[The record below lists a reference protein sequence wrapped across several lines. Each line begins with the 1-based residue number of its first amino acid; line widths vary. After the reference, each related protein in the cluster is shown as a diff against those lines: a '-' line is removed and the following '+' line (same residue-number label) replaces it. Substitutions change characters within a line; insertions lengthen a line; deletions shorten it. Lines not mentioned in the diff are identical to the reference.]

1 MYPNWKQNF
10 LAKRPIRR
18 YSFDPDKNYTL
29 PELQQIYSS
38 ITLGNNRITRIN
50 KPELRTLIV
59 KELKRQEEEKHVVT
73 VESKYRRET
82 SQPVSRKTI
91 VTFYDVPADA
101 KEIANVVNEAIIS
114 VGKDEV
120 HDLYLSINAEFETSY
135 FKRNPNMTL
144 SESREKH
151 AGIPVEYRRYK
162 SKYEEK
168 LRDSASERRIEKPIE
183 YKYEEEDRPI
193 RPTQPIEANKYS
205 ETRRTNEHIAFPLT
219 SNRVEISTIREW
231 LHNIEESIDKNLEK
245 SDEYI
250 ELEHITVLKVEIR
263 KLIKKGG
270 AYVFL
275 KHPDKHPDIYCPEG
289 DADCAFLI
297 LSYLNLLNFKDH
309 QTIHQVKQN
318 HLIPPFVSMRHLE
331 SISRE
336 LTTPVQFVV
345 HKVQDNGFFTTN
357 LMNWIEDL
365 IKIYQNMQFVFTLDT

>member
-1 MYPNWKQNF
+1 M
-10 LAKRPIRR
+10 
-18 YSFDPDKNYTL
+18 
-29 PELQQIYSS
+29 
-38 ITLGNNRITRIN
+38 
-50 KPELRTLIV
+50 
-59 KELKRQEEEKHVVT
+59 
-73 VESKYRRET
+73 
-82 SQPVSRKTI
+82 
-91 VTFYDVPADA
+91 PADA

-144 SESREKH
+144 AESREKH

-168 LRDSASERRIEKPIE
+168 LRDSASERIEKPIE

-205 ETRRTNEHIAFPLT
+205 ETRRTNEHVAFPLT

-345 HKVQDNGFFTTN
+345 HKVQDNGFFTTKSN
-357 LMNWIEDL
+357 ELDRRPNKNIPEHAIRIHIGYIDRHYFYAKTAFAFRHISRDDFDSFHTRKDFLISSMRTVNPVPVEDL
-365 IKIYQNMQFVFTLDT
+365 KICNGIDEDEDENEECL